1 MKCCNSKLN
10 PPLRAGLVLGS
21 LLLFTHHLYFVPE
34 MLKGFLAGLAFVGYI
49 LGIYGLRHDLS
60 KLTAWKKRLIKR
72 A

>member
-1 MKCCNSKLN
+1 
-10 PPLRAGLVLGS
+10 
-21 LLLFTHHLYFVPE
+21 